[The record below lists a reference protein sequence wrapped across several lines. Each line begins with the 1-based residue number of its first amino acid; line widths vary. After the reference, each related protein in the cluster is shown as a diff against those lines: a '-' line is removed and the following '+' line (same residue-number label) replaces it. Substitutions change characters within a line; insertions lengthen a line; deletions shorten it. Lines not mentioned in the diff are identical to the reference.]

1 MRRHETDVTSLVFGL
16 VFAGVVALWALV
28 AGDVLDLDDL
38 GYLAPV
44 LLIGAGVVG
53 LVVSLTASRRRDAAA
68 RAQAQAE
75 LAQAERA
82 DAAPAEVE
90 AADPPADQQADASR
104 APVIVEDP
112 ER

>member
-1 MRRHETDVTSLVFGL
+1 VRRHETDVTSLVFGL

-28 AGDVLDLDDL
+28 AGDALDLDDL

-53 LVVSLTASRRRDAAA
+53 LVVSLTGSRRRDAAT

-75 LAQAERA
+75 LAAAEAEAEAEQEPA
-82 DAAPAEVE
+82 DPAPADP
-90 AADPPADQQADASR
+90 APADPR
-104 APVIVEDP
+104 
-112 ER
+112 